1 MEARERKIIVKGK
14 TRITLIGPDG
24 RVKAVREAE
33 NLITDAGFDYLCRQ
47 IGESV
52 QQSMCYCAIGT
63 GSTSPSSGDTALEAE
78 VARVSGVYSH
88 TAGTKEFTNLS
99 TFGAGVGTG
108 EIREAGLFNASS
120 GGTMLNR
127 QTFGVITKGANDVL
141 KIEWTIS
148 LS

>member
-1 MEARERKIIVKGK
+1 METKERKITVKGRTK
-14 TRITLIGPDG
+14 IVLIGPDG
-24 RVKAVREAE
+24 KVKAKREAE

-47 IGESV
+47 IGEST
-52 QQSMCYCAIGT
+52 QQSMHYCAIGT

-88 TAGTKEFTNLS
+88 TAGTKEFTNLA

-108 EIREAGLFNASS
+108 SIREAGLFNANS

-141 KIEWTIS
+141 KIEWNIS